1 MYEYLLLLLVD
12 IGNFVKG
19 FLFVVGLLLTM
30 LLIPFYIE
38 TQKFFKILLISG
50 ILLLFFSFLI
60 PTSNVAKKLYH
71 ENSIMRIKNEH
82 SPKH

>member
-12 IGNFVKG
+12 TGNFIKN
-19 FLFVVGLLLTM
+19 FLFVFGLLLTM
-30 LLIPFYIE
+30 ILAPFYIE
-38 TQKFFKILLISG
+38 RQKFFKILLISG

-71 ENSIMRIKNEH
+71 ENSIMRVEK
-82 SPKH
+82 